1 MKSDDLSQESNFI
14 INYSYRTTML
24 QYNGTIFGIM
34 TIVKAVKLL
43 FEKKNLFLFF
53 YKSTATEIIKLL
65 IYYLVD
71 MKAKLLKSPVLFT

>member
-1 MKSDDLSQESNFI
+1 
-14 INYSYRTTML
+14 ML

-71 MKAKLLKSPVLFT
+71 MKAKLLKSPVLFTWKSPLAYS